1 MFVVFFFFKQKTA
14 YEMRISDWSSEVC
27 SSDLILISFI
37 DHTLRNIYLF
47 DSKVSLLAWDGG
59 RDMSIDTMELDT
71 AGKVAA
77 IPIDEID
84 VARPSLFQQDTIGL
98 YFDRLRKEEPVH
110 YCRESYVGPYWSIP
124 KFDDIL
130 AVDTNHKAF

>member
-1 MFVVFFFFKQKTA
+1 
-14 YEMRISDWSSEVC
+14 
-27 SSDLILISFI
+27 
-37 DHTLRNIYLF
+37 
-47 DSKVSLLAWDGG
+47 
-59 RDMSIDTMELDT
+59 MSIDTMELDT

-110 YCRESYVGPYWSIP
+110 YCRASYVGPYWAIT
-124 KFDDIL
+124 KFDDIMP
-130 AVDTNHKAF
+130 VDTNHKVFSSDRSEEQSSDLQSLMRISYAVFSMN

>member
-1 MFVVFFFFKQKTA
+1 
-14 YEMRISDWSSEVC
+14 MRITDWSSDVC
-27 SSDLILISFI
+27 SSDLSMKSAVRSNVATILISFI

-98 YFDRLRKEEPVH
+98 YFDRLRSEEH
-110 YCRESYVGPYWSIP
+110 TYALQSLMR
-124 KFDDIL
+124 
-130 AVDTNHKAF
+130 N